1 MADVA
6 TRAQLLAFR
15 RRITEAASKRRRPP
29 RVPPA
34 LLPKGPELAY
44 TKALRELSTAMDD
57 AILAELTAM
66 ELVPRADADG
76 DVPRLKELAPAAA
89 KRARAAV
96 NRVLKGKSF
105 LQRLE
110 DLAGRVV
117 THSRGQWES
126 QLKAAMGVN
135 LVAAEPNL
143 EPTIERFRDENVK
156 LIKSLADEKV
166 TRVRDI
172 LTDAGPGTRVEEIAK
187 SLREMGDVTRSRA
200 ELIARD
206 QVLKLNAEVTEV
218 RHKAAGIEEFVW
230 STSRDERVR
239 PDHKALEGQR
249 YRYDDPPIVDRRRGT
264 RGLPGAGSVQC
275 RCVAVP
281 IIPGFD
287 D

>member
-1 MADVA
+1 M
-6 TRAQLLAFR
+6 TPRAELLAFR
-15 RRITEAASKRRRPP
+15 RRLTEAAAKRRRPP

-44 TKALRELSTAMDD
+44 TKALRELSAAMDD
-57 AILAELTAM
+57 AIIAELTAM

-76 DVPRLKELAPAAA
+76 DVPNYRKVAPSAA

-96 NRVLKGKSF
+96 ARVLKGKSF
-105 LQRLE
+105 VARLE

-117 THSRGQWES
+117 AHSRGQWES

-143 EPTIERFRDENVK
+143 EPVVERFRDENVK
-156 LIKSLADEKV
+156 LIRSLADEKV

-187 SLREMGDVTRSRA
+187 SLRDMGDVTRSRA

-206 QVLKLNAEVTEV
+206 QVLKLNAEVTQK
-218 RHKAAGIEEFVW
+218 RHEAAGITEFVW

-239 PDHKALEGQR
+239 PDHKVLEGNR

-264 RGLPGAGSVQC
+264 RGLPGVGSIQC
-275 RCVAVP
+275 RCVAIPV
-281 IIPGFD
+281 IPGFD

>member
-1 MADVA
+1 M
-6 TRAQLLAFR
+6 TPRAELLAFR
-15 RRITEAASKRRRPP
+15 RRLTEAAAKRRRPP

-44 TKALRELSTAMDD
+44 TKALRELSAEMDA
-57 AILAELTAM
+57 AILAELKAM

-76 DVPRLKELAPAAA
+76 DVPNFKKVAPAAA

-96 NRVLKGKSF
+96 NRVLKGRSF
-105 LQRLE
+105 LARLE

-117 THSRGQWES
+117 SHSRGQWES

-135 LVAAEPNL
+135 LTAAEPDL

-156 LIKSLADEKV
+156 LITSLADEKV

-187 SLREMGDVTRSRA
+187 SIREMGDVTRSRA

-206 QVLKLNAEVTEV
+206 QVLKLNAEVTQK
-218 RHKAAGIEEFVW
+218 RHEAAGVVEFV
-230 STSRDERVR
+230 
-239 PDHKALEGQR
+239 
-249 YRYDDPPIVDRRRGT
+249 
-264 RGLPGAGSVQC
+264 
-275 RCVAVP
+275 
-281 IIPGFD
+281 
-287 D
+287 

>member
-1 MADVA
+1 M
-6 TRAQLLAFR
+6 TPRAELLAFR
-15 RRITEAASKRRRPP
+15 RRLTEAAAKRRRPP

-44 TKALRELSTAMDD
+44 TKALRELSAEMDA
-57 AILAELTAM
+57 AILAELKAM

-76 DVPRLKELAPAAA
+76 DVPNFKKVAPAAA

-96 NRVLKGKSF
+96 NRVLKGRSF
-105 LQRLE
+105 LARLE

-117 THSRGQWES
+117 SHSRGQWES

-135 LVAAEPNL
+135 LTAAEPDL

-156 LIKSLADEKV
+156 LITSLADEKV

-187 SLREMGDVTRSRA
+187 SIREMGDVTRSRA

-206 QVLKLNAEVTEV
+206 QVLKLNAEVTQK
-218 RHKAAGIEEFVW
+218 RHEAAGVVEFVW

-239 PDHKALEGQR
+239 ADHKVLEGNR

-264 RGLPGAGSVQC
+264 RGLPGVGSIQC
-275 RCVAVP
+275 RCVAIPV
-281 IIPGFD
+281 IPGFD

>member
-6 TRAQLLAFR
+6 TRAELLAFR

-44 TKALRELSTAMDD
+44 TKALRDLSTAMDD

-143 EPTIERFRDENVK
+143 EPAIERFRDENVK
-156 LIKSLADEKV
+156 LIQSLADEKV

-187 SLREMGDVTRSRA
+187 SIRDMGDVTRSRA

-264 RGLPGAGSVQC
+264 RGLPGVHFQC
-275 RCVAVP
+275 RCVALPV
-281 IIPGFD
+281 IPGFD